1 MAPGKQITFWW
12 MISYPR
18 VNGHL
23 KPDLVGG
30 GGGDTKLRVIG
41 LCGSIWEEMGDE
53 GE

>member
-1 MAPGKQITFWW
+1 MD
-12 MISYPR
+12 
-18 VNGHL
+18 
-23 KPDLVGG
+23 DLIPMNKWAAQTRLGG